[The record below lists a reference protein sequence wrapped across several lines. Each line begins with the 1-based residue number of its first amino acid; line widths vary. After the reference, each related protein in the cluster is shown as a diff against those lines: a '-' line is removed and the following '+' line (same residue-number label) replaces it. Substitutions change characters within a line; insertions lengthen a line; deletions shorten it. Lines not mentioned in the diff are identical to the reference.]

1 MKTIVI
7 CGSMKLRERMLEVE
21 GDLKQRGFDV
31 LMPNMGE
38 FNDYSTMTQEQQ
50 FKTKHPMIMDHL
62 EKIKKGDAILVLNER
77 LKDIDGYI
85 GANSFLEMGFALCL
99 NKKIFLLNKIPDQPN
114 SVEIG
119 GMMPTIRPLSKVPST
134 L

>member
-1 MKTIVI
+1 
-7 CGSMKLRERMLEVE
+7 
-21 GDLKQRGFDV
+21 
-31 LMPNMGE
+31 
-38 FNDYSTMTQEQQ
+38 
-50 FKTKHPMIMDHL
+50 MIMDHL